1 MPLLHVL
8 RAFFLH
14 ELWVFFLVVR
24 VKMLGAVM
32 IIVTR
37 TGMSVLPDEIWM
49 VLRLVI
55 ISGFY
60 QGNTVISWDK
70 IFTAV
75 EKS

>member
-1 MPLLHVL
+1 
-8 RAFFLH
+8 
-14 ELWVFFLVVR
+14 
-24 VKMLGAVM
+24 MLGAVM